1 MGRGGGLVLYWKAST
16 NLKVEGLNRYY
27 IDVLIDKNMENEW
40 RLMGFYGEP
49 DTTRRHEA
57 LTKLRALNS

>member
-1 MGRGGGLVLYWKAST
+1 M
-16 NLKVEGLNRYY
+16 EGLNRYY
-27 IDVLIDKNMENEW
+27 IDVVIDKNMENEW

-49 DTTRRHEA
+49 DTARRHEA